1 MRYSKR
7 LAVKLK
13 SAYSRLSPVNPGKV
27 VFDNIAG
34 KGFGENLKYIAEEI
48 HRRSMR
54 TKLYWLVD
62 DINTSVP
69 PWITKIQLG
78 TPRAQHELQTAGFI
92 IYNYR
97 RKWPF
102 KKKKHQIYLQT
113 WHGGYA
119 MKKIEKD
126 AEDQLPSWYL
136 ACARSDG
143 NVTDAVIADGKQ
155 EEEIYKRAF
164 WLRDGCEILRTG
176 SPRCDIL
183 FQENCDP
190 AIRRKVCSALNIDE
204 SYYIVLYAPTF
215 RNNGNTDC
223 YLKQTAALIDAL
235 RKKYGNVVLLI
246 RLHPNVVKYSGGLY
260 DYMPGRII
268 NASFFPDPQELVIA
282 SDLLI
287 SDYSSISFDFAMI
300 RKPVFLCFKDLEAY
314 KAERDLYPLFYEVPF
329 LTAYTE
335 EELIAQIETF
345 DVSTYYK
352 KLDVFFS
359 KYPTYNNGTAASQI
373 VDWLVKKGM
382 K

>member
-345 DVSTYYK
+345 DVSTCYK
-352 KLDVFFS
+352 KLDGFFS
-359 KYPTYNNGTAASQI
+359 KYPTYNMSSFQS
-373 VDWLVKKGM
+373 
-382 K
+382 